1 MRVPRRILVPTDLS
15 SFSLEAMEY
24 ADQIAKL
31 FNGEIII
38 FHALPPKHDHSGT
51 EQEDEFEARKAI
63 IHLLMERNIVPQ
75 NLKLELG
82 SGTPVEAIV
91 VAALQ
96 LRADIIVMST
106 HGRTGVP
113 HALLG
118 SITEQVVRLSSVPVL
133 TVKPEGFNDLPG
145 VREDDVK
152 ANLHLN

>member
-1 MRVPRRILVPTDLS
+1 
-15 SFSLEAMEY
+15 
-24 ADQIAKL
+24 
-31 FNGEIII
+31 
-38 FHALPPKHDHSGT
+38 
-51 EQEDEFEARKAI
+51 
-63 IHLLMERNIVPQ
+63 MERNIVPQ

-82 SGTPVEAIV
+82 FGTPVEAIV

-118 SITEQVVRLSSVPVL
+118 SVTEQVVRLSSAPVL
-133 TVKPEGFNDLPG
+133 TIKPEGFNDLPG
-145 VREDDVK
+145 VREEDVK

>member
-24 ADQIAKL
+24 ADQISKL

-38 FHALPPKHDHSGT
+38 FHALPQVHDQAGN
-51 EQEDEFEARKAI
+51 EQENEFEARKAI

-82 SGTPVEAIV
+82 FGTPVEAIV

-106 HGRTGVP
+106 HGRTGLP

-118 SITEQVVRLSSVPVL
+118 SVTEQVVRLSAVPVL
-133 TVKPEGFNDLPG
+133 TVKPEGFNELPG
-145 VREDDVK
+145 VREVR
-152 ANLHLN
+152 